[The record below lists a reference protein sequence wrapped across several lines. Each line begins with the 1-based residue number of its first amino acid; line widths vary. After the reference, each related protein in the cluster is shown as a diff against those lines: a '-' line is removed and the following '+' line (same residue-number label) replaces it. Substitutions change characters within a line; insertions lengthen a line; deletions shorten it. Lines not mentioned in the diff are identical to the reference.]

1 MLKKII
7 LFFTC
12 IYLAGCSFQST
23 QPQIPNINT
32 ISWEEHQS
40 MLKEYL
46 SWELSGKV
54 GIRTNE
60 NSQSASLVWLQERQH
75 YQIDIHGPWGQGGAS
90 ITGMPGDVT
99 VNVSGGEQFKGSNPE
114 FILYNELGW
123 ELPIND
129 IYWWIRGL
137 PSPETPYTH
146 NLENNRLKSLQQRGW
161 DIQYI
166 RYNTLTPALPNKVRL
181 IRNELKITVIVNSW
195 IKR

>member
-1 MLKKII
+1 MVKKIT

-12 IYLAGCSFQST
+12 IYLAGCSLQGT
-23 QPQIPNINT
+23 QPQPPNINT

-40 MLKEYL
+40 MLKKYL
-46 SWELSGKV
+46 NWELSGKV

-60 NSQSASLVWLQERQH
+60 NSQSASLIWLQEQQH

-146 NLENNRLKSLQQRGW
+146 SLENNRLKSLQQRGW

-166 RYNTLTPALPNKVRL
+166 RYNSLTPALPNKVRL
-181 IRNELKITVIVNSW
+181 TRNELKITVVVNSW